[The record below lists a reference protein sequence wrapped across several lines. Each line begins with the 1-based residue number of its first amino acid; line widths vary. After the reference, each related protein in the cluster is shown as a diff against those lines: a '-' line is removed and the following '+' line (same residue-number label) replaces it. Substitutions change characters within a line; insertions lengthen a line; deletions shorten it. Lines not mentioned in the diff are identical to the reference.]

1 MARDALLI
9 AVEQVVLI
17 SLELVELRLLFGDEQ
32 IVLTDLLVQI
42 LDLLPRQLDLLIDLR
57 LLLHDIERLS
67 VVCGDLCLELLLL
80 LVKLILLRFQAADL
94 RADIRGIA
102 AKTVTSR
109 PVRIAAASSSAMT
122 EMMTLLYLYIVYPP
136 VRVFQTF
143 RNFRMDIRLP
153 TTPISRPV
161 TTHTSA
167 TGETTVLNETT
178 WRKLS

>member
-1 MARDALLI
+1 MARMRWLI

-17 SLELVELRLLFGDEQ
+17 GLELVKLRLLFGDEQ

-57 LLLHDIERLS
+57 LLLHDIERLG

-80 LVKLILLRFQAADL
+80 LVKLILLRFQPLISVRISAEL
-94 RADIRGIA
+94 A

-153 TTPISRPV
+153 TTPISQTRDHAHPARP
-161 TTHTSA
+161 A
-167 TGETTVLNETT
+167 E
-178 WRKLS
+178 RPC